1 MGETSGPEVIIY
13 GSDDDAPLDL
23 TPEEARV
30 LGVLVEKQI
39 TTPDYYPLT
48 LNALVNGCNQTTSRD
63 PVVSFDETV
72 VTRALNGLRDKKLA
86 YVFSGADSRVLKFG
100 HKLPERLELSAPETA
115 ILCLLLLRGPQ
126 TAGEIRNRSGRLY
139 EFSSLADAE
148 ATLEGLAARQPQPPI
163 VRMPRQPGA
172 KESRFAHTLGG
183 SPAPPPAASLQPPS
197 AVSPSPT
204 VSERVAQL
212 ETEATALRGEIS
224 ELRQQLADFKR
235 QFE

>member
-1 MGETSGPEVIIY
+1 
-13 GSDDDAPLDL
+13 
-23 TPEEARV
+23 
-30 LGVLVEKQI
+30 VEKQI

-63 PVVSFDETV
+63 PVVSYDDTV

-86 YVFSGADSRVLKFG
+86 YVFSGADSRVVKFG

-172 KESRFAHTLGG
+172 KESRFAHTLGCPTVPS
-183 SPAPPPAASLQPPS
+183 SPAPSQPPS
-197 AVSPSPT
+197 AVPPSPA